1 MGSRCGIESLDEG
14 SNSMRNVFMLM
25 LGCLLSLNTSFS
37 VAVENSVKFK
47 TVPLDE
53 FMQNQLAIKLPI
65 PIPVVEAYQASK
77 LPGSPVGYS
86 YWMRPEDVEAVKT
99 SGDLPS
105 EHGYMYGKI
114 TQSVG
119 YDKSKDMFIGV
130 EDPQSLA
137 KAKSYFPTLMLERYQ
152 LDGHAILLVKMASAD
167 AKKIAYAL
175 YIATNLDTNVI
186 YIALRPPRNSEE
198 VGDALFEAAKHYY
211 IRKVP

>member
-1 MGSRCGIESLDEG
+1 MKKL
-14 SNSMRNVFMLM
+14 FMLK
-25 LGCLLSLNTSFS
+25 LICLLSLIASIAIAAENT
-37 VAVENSVKFK
+37 VPFK

-65 PIPVVEAYQASK
+65 PVPVVEAYQASK
-77 LPGSPVGYS
+77 LPGAPVGYS

-119 YDKSKDMFIGV
+119 YDKSKDMFVGA

-137 KAKSYFPTLMLERYQ
+137 KAKSYFPTLTLERYQ
-152 LDGHAILLVKMASAD
+152 FDGHAILLVKMASAD
-167 AKKIAYAL
+167 AKKIAYAM
-175 YIATNLDTNVI
+175 YIATNLETNVI

-198 VGDALFEAAKHYY
+198 VGDALFESAKKHYV
-211 IRKVP
+211 RKASDSQQ